1 MEKIKTF
8 VQELTITRAKLEII
22 TVIILVVCGLSVFAL
37 HHRAKVAL
45 TYDHGRIKYTGY
57 VLNHRMNGKGQ
68 LTYGNGDIYSGEFR
82 DGQFDGL
89 GTYKASSGWSY
100 SGHFKNGQAD
110 GKGILKAKNSKVYKG
125 TFKQGIYQK

>member
-1 MEKIKTF
+1 MEKLKTF
-8 VQELTITRAKLEII
+8 VQGLSITRAKLEII

-37 HHRAKVAL
+37 HHRTKVVL

-57 VLNHRMNGKGQ
+57 VLNHRMNGKGK

-82 DGQFDGL
+82 DGQFSGL

-100 SGHFKNGQAD
+100 SGRFKNGQAD
-110 GKGILKAKNSKVYKG
+110 GKGILKAKNGKVYEG